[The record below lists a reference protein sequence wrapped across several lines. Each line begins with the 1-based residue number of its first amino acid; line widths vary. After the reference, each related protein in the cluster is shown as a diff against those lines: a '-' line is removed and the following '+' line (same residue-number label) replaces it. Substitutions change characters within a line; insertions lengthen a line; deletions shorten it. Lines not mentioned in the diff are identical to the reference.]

1 MGIQAPT
8 QLTGPPAASSLAQM
22 RAGFTQLAFSAGFAR
37 LALAMSGL
45 CWFYAA
51 SASAAT
57 VTVGSPLTAPYFST
71 LTCSGLSG
79 CMYANTVLTEPG
91 ANVTSPVSGRVVR
104 WRIAGNYQGPFVV
117 RVLRPAGG
125 GQYTGVG
132 STLPVEASGTATVSF
147 PANLPIQKGD
157 LVAIDYENG
166 RHLATA
172 TASGSAFSVWVPPV
186 AELASAPPGSTSG
199 NLEVLFNA
207 DVQPQPEVT
216 GLAPG
221 TGAVGGGTA
230 VVISGKDFDEVAAVS
245 FGTTAAASFNVD
257 SESQITAVSPPASG
271 PGVVDVRVTTTAGTS
286 PIDGADQF
294 TYTASTASA
303 GDTSTGAKCIVPKLK
318 GKRVKAARRKLTRAG
333 CELGKVRGHRAKKAV
348 VKRQHPR
355 PGRTLPL
362 HGKVAIKVG
371 APALR
376 GRLQLQRS
384 LAFRP

>member
-1 MGIQAPT
+1 
-8 QLTGPPAASSLAQM
+8 M
-22 RAGFTQLAFSAGFAR
+22 RAGFTQLAVSARFAL
-37 LALAMSGL
+37 LAMAMSGL
-45 CWFYAA
+45 CWFYAT

-117 RVLRPAGG
+117 RVLRPTGG

-147 PANLPIQKGD
+147 PASLPIQKGD

-172 TASGSAFSVWVPPV
+172 TAPGSAFSVWMPPV
-186 AELASAPPGSTSG
+186 AELASAPPGSTMG

-221 TGAVGGGTA
+221 TGPVGGGTT
-230 VVISGKDFDEVAAVS
+230 VVISGKDFDEVATVS

-271 PGVVDVRVTTTAGTS
+271 PGGVDVRVTTTAGTS
-286 PIDGADQF
+286 PIEGADQF
-294 TYTASTASA
+294 TYTAPAVGQS
-303 GDTSTGAKCIVPKLK
+303 TSTVAKCIVPRLK
-318 GKRVKAARRKLTRAG
+318 GKRVKAAARKLRRAR
-333 CELGKVRGHRAKKAV
+333 CRLGRVKGHRSKRAV

-355 PGRTLPL
+355 PGKTLPL
-362 HGKVAIKVG
+362 HGKVAIRVG
-371 APALR
+371 SPR
-376 GRLQLQRS
+376 G
-384 LAFRP
+384 